1 MHHMTKKGLTIIKK
15 GPAFTRQDAADWW
28 ELVDW
33 KEVQEYKE
41 LIKQTEYEAMM
52 SKLLAPARQEQ
63 LQDLK
68 QIRAL
73 REANRRIKQGASSLA
88 EIYGKEV

>member
-1 MHHMTKKGLTIIKK
+1 MQHKKVLTIIKK

>member
-1 MHHMTKKGLTIIKK
+1 MYSTTKKVVTIIKK
-15 GPAFTRQDAADWW
+15 GPAFNRQDTADWW

-33 KEVQEYKE
+33 KEVQEYRE
-41 LIKQTEYEAMM
+41 ILKQTEYEAMM
-52 SKLLAPARQEQ
+52 SKLLASARQER

-88 EIYGKEV
+88 EIYAKEV

>member
-1 MHHMTKKGLTIIKK
+1 MYHKKILTIIKK
-15 GPAFTRQDAADWW
+15 GPAFTSQDAADWW

-33 KEVQEYKE
+33 KEVQEYRE
-41 LIKQTEYEAMM
+41 LLRKTEYEAMM
-52 SKLLAPARQEQ
+52 DKLLAPARQEQ

-73 REANRRIKQGASSLA
+73 RAINKRIKRGASSLA

>member
-1 MHHMTKKGLTIIKK
+1 MYHKKILTIIKK
-15 GPAFTRQDAADWW
+15 GPAFTSQDAADWW

-33 KEVQEYKE
+33 KEVQEYKG
-41 LIKQTEYEAMM
+41 LLRKTEYEAMM
-52 SKLLAPARQEQ
+52 RKMLAPARQEK

-73 REANRRIKQGASSLA
+73 REANRRIRQGASSLA
-88 EIYGKEV
+88 EIYSYEKEV

>member
-1 MHHMTKKGLTIIKK
+1 MHHMTKKVLTIIKK

-33 KEVQEYKE
+33 KEVQEYRE
-41 LIKQTEYEAMM
+41 LLRKTEYEAMM

-73 REANRRIKQGASSLA
+73 REANRRIKQGASSLT
-88 EIYGKEV
+88 EIYG

>member
-1 MHHMTKKGLTIIKK
+1 MYTPKKILTIIKK
-15 GPAFTRQDAADWW
+15 GPAFNRQDAADWW

-52 SKLLAPARQEQ
+52 SKLLAPARQEK

-68 QIRAL
+68 RIRAL
-73 REANRRIKQGASSLA
+73 RETNRRIKQGASSLA

>member
-1 MHHMTKKGLTIIKK
+1 MQHTTKKVVTVIKK
-15 GPAFTRQDAADWW
+15 GPAFNSQNAADWW

-52 SKLLAPARQEQ
+52 SKLLASARQEK

-73 REANRRIKQGASSLA
+73 RETNKRIKQGASSLA
-88 EIYGKEV
+88 EIYG

>member
-1 MHHMTKKGLTIIKK
+1 MYTTKKILTIIKK
-15 GPAFTRQDAADWW
+15 GPAFTRQDTADWW
-28 ELVDW
+28 EMVDW
-33 KEVQEYKE
+33 KEVQEYRGLLRK
-41 LIKQTEYEAMM
+41 TEYEAMM
-52 SKLLAPARQEQ
+52 NKLLASARQER

-73 REANRRIKQGASSLA
+73 RETNKRIKQGASSLA